1 MYRIDSILHLTVV
14 VMLGIIAV
22 LGGEGATLN
31 MSTAFGEIALT
42 NSAAKFAVG
51 VGIWFI
57 LVGFYEYVTVVGEDM
72 HQGLKALFTK

>member
-14 VMLGIIAV
+14 IILGIISV

-31 MSTAFGEIALT
+31 LSTTFGEIALT

-51 VGIWFI
+51 VGIWFM

-72 HQGLKALFTK
+72 YQGIKALMKK